1 MFFYQEDC
9 VAKRPTI
16 RDLAAAAGVSIAT
29 VDRVLNR
36 REPVREETAR
46 LVYDAAKTIGYHAV
60 SLLRQRVF
68 EDLPQYRL
76 GFILQRPNQAFYQML
91 EKEIEAAAKA
101 NTQARI
107 VPDIHF
113 VSSTTPTAIVEAMKL
128 LASRNSAV
136 AVVAPDY
143 PAVTVAVEE
152 LHDAGIPVFSMLT
165 DIAGGVRR
173 GYIGLN
179 NVRVGRTAAWLIATA
194 VPERQGKVACFV
206 GSYRYHGHE
215 LREAGFRSYL
225 REHAP
230 TLEVVETVVNLE
242 TPEFTHEAT
251 INLLKDHP
259 DLVGFY
265 VSGGG
270 MEGAISAV
278 REEGMAGKLAIVVNE
293 LTPDSRSALNDG
305 VVTMVL
311 ATPMGALCSDLL
323 SLMVRAVDSTDDPI
337 PGQTFVPFNIFVSE
351 NV

>member
-1 MFFYQEDC
+1 M
-9 VAKRPTI
+9 AKRPTI
-16 RDLAAAAGVSIAT
+16 RDLAKASGVSIAT

-36 REPVREETAR
+36 REPVREDTAR
-46 LVYDAAKTIGYHAV
+46 LVYDAARDIGYHAV

-68 EDLPQYRL
+68 HDLPQQRL
-76 GFILQRPNQAFYQML
+76 GFLLQRPNQVFYQLL
-91 EKEIEAAAKA
+91 EKEIEVAARASG
-101 NTQARI
+101 QARI
-107 VPDIHF
+107 IPDIQF
-113 VSSTTPTAIVEAMKL
+113 ATAMTPSAIVESMRL
-128 LASRNSAV
+128 LASRNSAI

-143 PAVTVAVEE
+143 PAVTAAVEE
-152 LHDAGIPVFSMLT
+152 LRGAGIPVFSMLT
-165 DIAGGVRR
+165 DIASGIRK
-173 GYIGLN
+173 GYVGLD
-179 NVRVGRTAAWLIATA
+179 NVRVGRTAAWLIAMA
-194 VPERQGKVACFV
+194 APERQGKVACFV
-206 GSYRYHGHE
+206 GSHRYHGHE

-230 TLEVVETVVNLE
+230 RLDVVETVVNLE

-251 INLLKDHP
+251 INLLKDYP

-270 MEGAISAV
+270 MEGAISAL
-278 REEGMAGKLAIVVNE
+278 REEGLAGKLAIVVNE

-311 ATPMGALCSDLL
+311 ATPTGTLCSELIA
-323 SLMVRAVDSTDDPI
+323 LMTSAVSDPDEAV